1 MKAILYLAILTPT
14 ILASSVQSPPEWPKA
29 YSVKGFLIL
38 PFAEIME
45 PFHGYIDYESGNS
58 RIDYYNG
65 MDKTYQ
71 LSHKGKFGSLLKVK
85 AAIHLLKT
93 KLISDYKVSKI
104 KVMFVP
110 CD

>member
-1 MKAILYLAILTPT
+1 MSVQFVWKVQDVKMKAILYLAILSPT

-45 PFHGYIDYESGNS
+45 PFDGYIDYDSGNS

-85 AAIHLLKT
+85 AFI
-93 KLISDYKVSKI
+93 Y
-104 KVMFVP
+104 
-110 CD
+110 